1 MSAVFPRTHVLAQ
14 KPYVT
19 RADLKDENLILACT
33 PESEIGED
41 KRIIETFWKRG
52 YHPNVVAKIEDVE
65 TILLI
70 LPSYLSIPL
79 QSRGRLVS
87 VPFGGPEDTIDI
99 IAAWMPQTEN
109 PSLEKILPFLE
120 ENQ

>member
-65 TILLI
+65 TILLM
-70 LPSYLSIPL
+70 LSANMEMCI
-79 QSRGRLVS
+79 RDRCITVRR
-87 VPFGGPEDTIDI
+87 
-99 IAAWMPQTEN
+99 
-109 PSLEKILPFLE
+109 
-120 ENQ
+120 